1 MKQIEISFPL
11 NSIKSEV
18 ALSSSKS
25 ESNRA
30 LIIKALSNNPIELSN
45 LSDAR
50 DTQTMQSL
58 LNNRPEVWD
67 VLDAGTTMR
76 FCTAYLSL
84 SAKNKVITGSAR
96 MKERPIGVL
105 VDSLN
110 KLGADISY
118 IDKEG
123 FPPLRIN
130 KIEHQKADSLKI
142 PGNISS
148 QYISAL
154 LMIAPK
160 LPQGLK
166 IEFTSE
172 VFSKPY
178 IRMTLE
184 LMKKFGVESVWNENI
199 IEVEKQE
206 YSEGYYEIESD
217 WSGTSYW
224 YSLVS
229 IAINSE
235 ISLRGLRKNSF
246 QGDSAIATIMSKMG
260 VSTFYEE
267 NNTLIKSNDITK
279 SKLELDF
286 KACPDLAQTVMVS
299 AAVNGIQLKMTGLE
313 SLKIKETDRVQ
324 AMKNE
329 LLKLNA
335 KLIEDNGVWNLHPG
349 SLPSK
354 IEAIDTYED
363 HRMAMSFAP
372 LGVKMPI
379 IINNPDVVNKSYPGF
394 WNELKKVGATIKY
407 L

>member
-1 MKQIEISFPL
+1 VKQIEISFPL

-58 LNNRPEVWD
+58 LNNSPAVWD

-84 SAKNKVITGSAR
+84 RAKNKVITGSTR

-110 KLGADISY
+110 KLGADIAY

-130 KIEHQKADSLKI
+130 RLEKQKAGFLTIS
-142 PGNISS
+142 GNISS

-160 LPQGLK
+160 LPNGLK

-172 VFSKPY
+172 VYSKPY
-178 IRMTLE
+178 ILMTLE
-184 LMKKFGVESVWNENI
+184 LMKKFGVDSVWNENI
-199 IEVEKQE
+199 IEVKKQE
-206 YSEGYYEIESD
+206 YSEGNYTIESD
-217 WSGTSYW
+217 WSGASYW

-229 IAINSE
+229 IAKNSE
-235 ISLRGLRKNSF
+235 ISLKGLRKNSF
-246 QGDSAIATIMSKMG
+246 QGDSAIATIMSEMG
-260 VSTFYEE
+260 VSNFFEE
-267 NNTLIKSNDITK
+267 DKTLLKSNENIK

-329 LLKLNA
+329 LLKLNTQ
-335 KLIEDNGVWNLHPG
+335 LIEDNGVWNLYPG
-349 SLPSK
+349 TIPSK
-354 IEAIDTYED
+354 IEPIDTYDD
-363 HRMAMSFAP
+363 HRMAMAFAP
-372 LGVKMPI
+372 LAFIMPV

-394 WNELKKVGATIKY
+394 WNELKKTGATIKF